1 MYLFHRHIDLASELK
16 KAVGLAVGAA
26 IYSAG
31 LNLFLIPNHI
41 IDGGITGI
49 SLLVQALT
57 GIPFSVLIVLLNL
70 PFFYIGYRRLGARL
84 ALSSTFAIVILSLCS
99 SYFETMKPA
108 TSDPFLSTIFGG
120 IIIGMGVGIVIKSG
134 GSTDGTE
141 IMAIW
146 MDNKFPF
153 SVGEII
159 MFFNFFILGA
169 AGFVFSWN
177 STMYSL
183 IAYFI
188 CSRMIDAVS
197 TGLDSSK
204 GVFIVTTS
212 YDAVSDAIV
221 HDMHRAVTRLH
232 GQGGFLKDD
241 KDVLYCVVSRLEI
254 TKLKQ
259 VVHAIDD
266 VPAKI
271 SIAEVCWKLKIP
283 VISSMG
289 TGNRLRP
296 EMLQIADINKTS
308 VCHLARKMRK
318 ELKERR
324 VRKLTVVYSKE
335 LPHKPVGE
343 GHAPGSISFVPPVSG
358 MMMAGYVVRAL
369 LKENGIG

>member
-1 MYLFHRHIDLASELK
+1 MGSNPIPSAIKMNPRHGPRIFCIIMFMEAVTMAGRNIDLLSIFRKIL
-16 KAVGLAVGAA
+16 GLTVGAV

-57 GIPFSVLIVLLNL
+57 GIPFSLLIVILNL
-70 PFFYIGYRRLGARL
+70 PFFYLGYRRLGAGL
-84 ALSSTFAIVILSLCS
+84 AASSTYAIVVLSLCS
-99 SYFETMKPA
+99 SWFEQLRPA
-108 TSDPFLSTIFGG
+108 TTDPFLSTIFGG
-120 IIIGMGVGIVIKSG
+120 IIIGIGVGIVIKSG
-134 GSTDGTE
+134 GS
-141 IMAIW
+141 IVAIW
-146 MDNKFPF
+146 MDNRTSF

-177 STMYSL
+177 SAMYSL

-204 GVFIVTTS
+204 GVFIVTTD
-212 YDAVSDAIV
+212 YDKVSDAIV

-241 KDVLYCVVSRLEI
+241 KDVLYCVVTRLEV

-259 VVHAIDD
+259 VVHGIDPNAFLSVFD
-266 VPAKI
+266 VQ
-271 SIAEVCWKLKIP
+271 EVQGGLVKGK
-283 VISSMG
+283 
-289 TGNRLRP
+289 
-296 EMLQIADINKTS
+296 
-308 VCHLARKMRK
+308 
-318 ELKERR
+318 
-324 VRKLTVVYSKE
+324 
-335 LPHKPVGE
+335 
-343 GHAPGSISFVPPVSG
+343 
-358 MMMAGYVVRAL
+358 
-369 LKENGIG
+369 

>member
-1 MYLFHRHIDLASELK
+1 MTIAGRSIDVMSILRKIL
-16 KAVGLAVGAA
+16 GLTIGAI

-41 IDGGITGI
+41 IDGGVTGI

-57 GIPFSVLIVLLNL
+57 GVPFSVLIVVLNL
-70 PFFYIGYRRLGARL
+70 PFFYLGYKRLGAGL
-84 ALSSTFAIVILSLCS
+84 AVSATYAIVILSLFS
-99 SYFETMKPA
+99 SYFEQLKPA
-108 TSDPFLSTIFGG
+108 TTDPFLSTIFGG
-120 IIIGMGVGIVIKSG
+120 IIIGIGVGIVIKSG

-141 IMAIW
+141 IVAIW
-146 MDNKFPF
+146 MDNRTSF

-177 STMYSL
+177 SAMYSL

-204 GVFIVTTS
+204 GIFIVTTE
-212 YDAVSDAIV
+212 YDQVSDAIV

-241 KDVLYCVVSRLEI
+241 KDVLYCVVTRLEV

-259 VVHAIDD
+259 VVHGIDPSAFLSVFD
-266 VPAKI
+266 VQ
-271 SIAEVCWKLKIP
+271 EVQGGLVKGK
-283 VISSMG
+283 
-289 TGNRLRP
+289 
-296 EMLQIADINKTS
+296 
-308 VCHLARKMRK
+308 
-318 ELKERR
+318 
-324 VRKLTVVYSKE
+324 
-335 LPHKPVGE
+335 
-343 GHAPGSISFVPPVSG
+343 
-358 MMMAGYVVRAL
+358 
-369 LKENGIG
+369 

>member
-1 MYLFHRHIDLASELK
+1 MTIAGRNIDVMSILRKIL
-16 KAVGLAVGAA
+16 GLTVGAI

-41 IDGGITGI
+41 IDGGVTGI

-57 GIPFSVLIVLLNL
+57 GVPFSVLIVVLNL
-70 PFFYIGYRRLGARL
+70 PFFYLGYKRLGAGL
-84 ALSSTFAIVILSLCS
+84 AVSATYAIVILSLCS
-99 SYFETMKPA
+99 SYFEQLKPA
-108 TSDPFLSTIFGG
+108 TTDPFLSTIFGG
-120 IIIGMGVGIVIKSG
+120 IIIGIGVGIVIKSG

-141 IMAIW
+141 IVAIW
-146 MDNKFPF
+146 MDNRTSF

-177 STMYSL
+177 SAMYSL

-204 GVFIVTTS
+204 GIFIVTTE
-212 YDAVSDAIV
+212 YDQVSDAIV

-241 KDVLYCVVSRLEI
+241 KDVLYCVVTRLEV

-259 VVHAIDD
+259 VVHGIDPSAFLSVFD
-266 VPAKI
+266 VQ
-271 SIAEVCWKLKIP
+271 EVQGGLVKGK
-283 VISSMG
+283 
-289 TGNRLRP
+289 
-296 EMLQIADINKTS
+296 
-308 VCHLARKMRK
+308 
-318 ELKERR
+318 
-324 VRKLTVVYSKE
+324 
-335 LPHKPVGE
+335 
-343 GHAPGSISFVPPVSG
+343 
-358 MMMAGYVVRAL
+358 
-369 LKENGIG
+369 

>member
-1 MYLFHRHIDLASELK
+1 MTIAGRDMDVVSIIRKIL
-16 KAVGLAVGAA
+16 GLTIGA
-26 IYSAG
+26 IMYSAG

-57 GIPFSVLIVLLNL
+57 GVPFSLLIVALNL
-70 PFFYIGYRRLGARL
+70 PFFYLGYRRLGAGL
-84 ALSSTFAIVILSLCS
+84 AVSSTYAIVVLSLFS
-99 SYFETMKPA
+99 SIFEEMKPA
-108 TSDPFLSTIFGG
+108 TTDPFLSTIFGG
-120 IIIGMGVGIVIKSG
+120 IIIGIGVGIVIKSG

-141 IMAIW
+141 IVAIW
-146 MDNKFPF
+146 MDSKSSF

-177 STMYSL
+177 SAMYSL

-204 GVFIVTTS
+204 GIFIVTTE
-212 YDAVSDAIV
+212 YDKVSDAIV

-241 KDVLYCVVSRLEI
+241 KDVLYCVVTRLEV

-259 VVHAIDD
+259 VVHGIDPSAFLSVFD
-266 VPAKI
+266 VQ
-271 SIAEVCWKLKIP
+271 EVQGGLVKGK
-283 VISSMG
+283 
-289 TGNRLRP
+289 
-296 EMLQIADINKTS
+296 
-308 VCHLARKMRK
+308 
-318 ELKERR
+318 
-324 VRKLTVVYSKE
+324 
-335 LPHKPVGE
+335 
-343 GHAPGSISFVPPVSG
+343 
-358 MMMAGYVVRAL
+358 
-369 LKENGIG
+369 

>member
-1 MYLFHRHIDLASELK
+1 MTIAGRDMDVVSIIRKIL
-16 KAVGLAVGAA
+16 GLTIGAI

-57 GIPFSVLIVLLNL
+57 GVPFSLLIVVLNL
-70 PFFYIGYRRLGARL
+70 PFFYLGYRRLGAGL
-84 ALSSTFAIVILSLCS
+84 AVSSTYAIVVLSLFS
-99 SYFETMKPA
+99 SIFEEMKPA
-108 TSDPFLSTIFGG
+108 TTDPFLSTIFGG
-120 IIIGMGVGIVIKSG
+120 IIIGIGVGIVIKSG

-141 IMAIW
+141 IVAIW
-146 MDNKFPF
+146 MDNRTSF

-177 STMYSL
+177 SAMYSL

-204 GVFIVTTS
+204 GVFIVTTD
-212 YDAVSDAIV
+212 YDKVSDAIV

-241 KDVLYCVVSRLEI
+241 KDVLYCVVTRLEV

-259 VVHAIDD
+259 VVHGIDPNAFLSVFD
-266 VPAKI
+266 VQ
-271 SIAEVCWKLKIP
+271 EVQGGLVKGK
-283 VISSMG
+283 
-289 TGNRLRP
+289 
-296 EMLQIADINKTS
+296 
-308 VCHLARKMRK
+308 
-318 ELKERR
+318 
-324 VRKLTVVYSKE
+324 
-335 LPHKPVGE
+335 
-343 GHAPGSISFVPPVSG
+343 
-358 MMMAGYVVRAL
+358 
-369 LKENGIG
+369 

>member
-1 MYLFHRHIDLASELK
+1 MTIAGRDMDVVPIIRKIL
-16 KAVGLAVGAA
+16 GLTIGAI

-57 GIPFSVLIVLLNL
+57 GVPFSLLIVVLNL
-70 PFFYIGYRRLGARL
+70 PFFYLGYRRLGAGL
-84 ALSSTFAIVILSLCS
+84 AVSSTYAIVVLSLFS
-99 SYFETMKPA
+99 SIFEEMKPA
-108 TSDPFLSTIFGG
+108 TTDPFLSTIFGG
-120 IIIGMGVGIVIKSG
+120 IIIGIGVGIVIKSG

-141 IMAIW
+141 IVAIW
-146 MDNKFPF
+146 MDSKSSF

-159 MFFNFFILGA
+159 MFFNFFILGT

-177 STMYSL
+177 SAMYSL

-204 GVFIVTTS
+204 GIFIVTTE
-212 YDAVSDAIV
+212 YDKVSDAIV

-241 KDVLYCVVSRLEI
+241 KDVLYCVVTRLEV

-259 VVHAIDD
+259 VVHGIDPTAFLSVFD
-266 VPAKI
+266 VQ
-271 SIAEVCWKLKIP
+271 EVQGGLVKGK
-283 VISSMG
+283 
-289 TGNRLRP
+289 
-296 EMLQIADINKTS
+296 
-308 VCHLARKMRK
+308 
-318 ELKERR
+318 
-324 VRKLTVVYSKE
+324 
-335 LPHKPVGE
+335 
-343 GHAPGSISFVPPVSG
+343 
-358 MMMAGYVVRAL
+358 
-369 LKENGIG
+369 

>member
-1 MYLFHRHIDLASELK
+1 MTIAGRDMDVVSIIRKIL
-16 KAVGLAVGAA
+16 GLTIGAI

-57 GIPFSVLIVLLNL
+57 GVPFSMLIVALNL
-70 PFFYIGYRRLGARL
+70 PFFYLGYRRLGAGL
-84 ALSSTFAIVILSLCS
+84 AVSSTYAIVVLSLFS
-99 SYFETMKPA
+99 SIFEEMKPA
-108 TSDPFLSTIFGG
+108 TTDPFLSTIFGG
-120 IIIGMGVGIVIKSG
+120 IIIGIGVGIVIKSG

-141 IMAIW
+141 IVAIW
-146 MDNKFPF
+146 MDSKSSF

-177 STMYSL
+177 SAMYSL

-204 GVFIVTTS
+204 GIFIVTTE
-212 YDAVSDAIV
+212 YDKVSDAIV

-241 KDVLYCVVSRLEI
+241 KDVLYCVVTRLEV

-259 VVHAIDD
+259 VVHGIDPSAFLSVFD
-266 VPAKI
+266 VQ
-271 SIAEVCWKLKIP
+271 EVQGGLVKGK
-283 VISSMG
+283 
-289 TGNRLRP
+289 
-296 EMLQIADINKTS
+296 
-308 VCHLARKMRK
+308 
-318 ELKERR
+318 
-324 VRKLTVVYSKE
+324 
-335 LPHKPVGE
+335 
-343 GHAPGSISFVPPVSG
+343 
-358 MMMAGYVVRAL
+358 
-369 LKENGIG
+369 

>member
-1 MYLFHRHIDLASELK
+1 MDVVSIIRKIL
-16 KAVGLAVGAA
+16 GLTIGAI

-57 GIPFSVLIVLLNL
+57 GVPFSLLIVVLNL
-70 PFFYIGYRRLGARL
+70 PFFYLGYRRLGAGL
-84 ALSSTFAIVILSLCS
+84 AVSSTYAIAVLSLFS
-99 SYFETMKPA
+99 SIFEEMKPA
-108 TSDPFLSTIFGG
+108 TTDPFLSTIFGG
-120 IIIGMGVGIVIKSG
+120 IIIGIGVGIVIKSG

-141 IMAIW
+141 IVAIW
-146 MDNKFPF
+146 MDSKSSF

-177 STMYSL
+177 SAMYSL

-204 GVFIVTTS
+204 GIFIVTTE
-212 YDAVSDAIV
+212 YDKVSDAIV

-241 KDVLYCVVSRLEI
+241 KDVLYCVVTRLEV

-259 VVHAIDD
+259 VVHGIDPSAFLSVFD
-266 VPAKI
+266 VQ
-271 SIAEVCWKLKIP
+271 EVQGGLVKGK
-283 VISSMG
+283 
-289 TGNRLRP
+289 
-296 EMLQIADINKTS
+296 
-308 VCHLARKMRK
+308 
-318 ELKERR
+318 
-324 VRKLTVVYSKE
+324 
-335 LPHKPVGE
+335 
-343 GHAPGSISFVPPVSG
+343 
-358 MMMAGYVVRAL
+358 
-369 LKENGIG
+369 

>member
-1 MYLFHRHIDLASELK
+1 MGSNPIPSAIEKRIRGVSAAFPRIFLYHFGGCMTIAGRDMDVVSIIRKIL
-16 KAVGLAVGAA
+16 GLTIGAI

-57 GIPFSVLIVLLNL
+57 GVPFSLLIVVLNL
-70 PFFYIGYRRLGARL
+70 PFFYLGYRRLGAGL
-84 ALSSTFAIVILSLCS
+84 AVSSTYAIVVLSLFS
-99 SYFETMKPA
+99 SIFEEMKPA
-108 TSDPFLSTIFGG
+108 TTDPFLSTIFGG
-120 IIIGMGVGIVIKSG
+120 IIIGIGVGIVIKSG

-141 IMAIW
+141 IVAIW
-146 MDNKFPF
+146 MDNRTSF

-177 STMYSL
+177 SAMYSL

-204 GVFIVTTS
+204 GIFIVTTE
-212 YDAVSDAIV
+212 YDKVSDAIV

-241 KDVLYCVVSRLEI
+241 KDVLYCVVTRLEV

-259 VVHAIDD
+259 VVHGIDPSAFLSVFD
-266 VPAKI
+266 VQ
-271 SIAEVCWKLKIP
+271 EVQGGLVKGK
-283 VISSMG
+283 
-289 TGNRLRP
+289 
-296 EMLQIADINKTS
+296 
-308 VCHLARKMRK
+308 
-318 ELKERR
+318 
-324 VRKLTVVYSKE
+324 
-335 LPHKPVGE
+335 
-343 GHAPGSISFVPPVSG
+343 
-358 MMMAGYVVRAL
+358 
-369 LKENGIG
+369 

>member
-1 MYLFHRHIDLASELK
+1 MTIAGRDMDVVSIIRKIL
-16 KAVGLAVGAA
+16 GLTIGAI

-57 GIPFSVLIVLLNL
+57 GVPFSLLIVVLNL
-70 PFFYIGYRRLGARL
+70 PFFYLGYRRLGVGL
-84 ALSSTFAIVILSLCS
+84 AVSSTYAIVVLSLFS
-99 SYFETMKPA
+99 SIFEEMKPA
-108 TSDPFLSTIFGG
+108 TTDPFLSTIFGG
-120 IIIGMGVGIVIKSG
+120 IIIGIGVGIVIKSG

-141 IMAIW
+141 IVAIW
-146 MDNKFPF
+146 MDSKSSF

-159 MFFNFFILGA
+159 MFFNFFILGT

-177 STMYSL
+177 SAMYSL

-204 GVFIVTTS
+204 GIFIVTTE
-212 YDAVSDAIV
+212 YDKVSDAIV

-241 KDVLYCVVSRLEI
+241 KDVLYCVVTRLEV

-259 VVHAIDD
+259 VVHGIDPTAFLSVFD
-266 VPAKI
+266 VQ
-271 SIAEVCWKLKIP
+271 EVQGGLVKGK
-283 VISSMG
+283 
-289 TGNRLRP
+289 
-296 EMLQIADINKTS
+296 
-308 VCHLARKMRK
+308 
-318 ELKERR
+318 
-324 VRKLTVVYSKE
+324 
-335 LPHKPVGE
+335 
-343 GHAPGSISFVPPVSG
+343 
-358 MMMAGYVVRAL
+358 
-369 LKENGIG
+369 

>member
-1 MYLFHRHIDLASELK
+1 MTIAGRSIDVMSILRKIL
-16 KAVGLAVGAA
+16 GLTIGAI

-41 IDGGITGI
+41 IDGGVTGI

-57 GIPFSVLIVLLNL
+57 GVPFSVLIVVLNL
-70 PFFYIGYRRLGARL
+70 PFFYLGYKRLGVRL
-84 ALSSTFAIVILSLCS
+84 AVSATYAIVILSLCS
-99 SYFETMKPA
+99 SYFEQLKPA
-108 TSDPFLSTIFGG
+108 TTDPFLSTIFGG
-120 IIIGMGVGIVIKSG
+120 IIIGIGVGIVIKSG

-141 IMAIW
+141 IVAIW
-146 MDNKFPF
+146 MDNRTSF

-177 STMYSL
+177 SAMYSL

-204 GVFIVTTS
+204 GIFIVTTE
-212 YDAVSDAIV
+212 YDRVSDAIV

-241 KDVLYCVVSRLEI
+241 KDVLYCVVTRLEV

-259 VVHAIDD
+259 VVHGIDPSAFLSVFD
-266 VPAKI
+266 VQ
-271 SIAEVCWKLKIP
+271 EVQGGLVKGK
-283 VISSMG
+283 
-289 TGNRLRP
+289 
-296 EMLQIADINKTS
+296 
-308 VCHLARKMRK
+308 
-318 ELKERR
+318 
-324 VRKLTVVYSKE
+324 
-335 LPHKPVGE
+335 
-343 GHAPGSISFVPPVSG
+343 
-358 MMMAGYVVRAL
+358 
-369 LKENGIG
+369 

>member
-1 MYLFHRHIDLASELK
+1 MTIAGRDMDVVSIIRKIL
-16 KAVGLAVGAA
+16 GLTIGAI

-57 GIPFSVLIVLLNL
+57 GVPFSLLIVALNL
-70 PFFYIGYRRLGARL
+70 PFFYLGYRRLGAGL
-84 ALSSTFAIVILSLCS
+84 AVSSTYAIVVLSLFS
-99 SYFETMKPA
+99 SIFEEMKPA
-108 TSDPFLSTIFGG
+108 TTDPFLSTIFGG
-120 IIIGMGVGIVIKSG
+120 IIIGIGVGIVIKSG

-141 IMAIW
+141 IVAIW
-146 MDNKFPF
+146 MDSKSSF

-177 STMYSL
+177 SAMYSL

-204 GVFIVTTS
+204 GIFIVTTE
-212 YDAVSDAIV
+212 YDKVSDAIV

-241 KDVLYCVVSRLEI
+241 KDVLYCVVTRLEV

-259 VVHAIDD
+259 VVHGIDPSAFLSVFD
-266 VPAKI
+266 VQ
-271 SIAEVCWKLKIP
+271 EVQGGLVKGK
-283 VISSMG
+283 
-289 TGNRLRP
+289 
-296 EMLQIADINKTS
+296 
-308 VCHLARKMRK
+308 
-318 ELKERR
+318 
-324 VRKLTVVYSKE
+324 
-335 LPHKPVGE
+335 
-343 GHAPGSISFVPPVSG
+343 
-358 MMMAGYVVRAL
+358 
-369 LKENGIG
+369 

>member
-1 MYLFHRHIDLASELK
+1 MTIAGRDMDVVSIIRKIL
-16 KAVGLAVGAA
+16 GLTIGAI

-41 IDGGITGI
+41 IDGGVTGI

-57 GIPFSVLIVLLNL
+57 GVPFSLLIVVLNL
-70 PFFYIGYRRLGARL
+70 PFFYLGYRRLGAGL
-84 ALSSTFAIVILSLCS
+84 AVSSTYAIVVLSLFS
-99 SYFETMKPA
+99 SIFEEMKPA
-108 TSDPFLSTIFGG
+108 TTDPFLSTIFGG
-120 IIIGMGVGIVIKSG
+120 IIIGIGVGIVIKSG

-141 IMAIW
+141 IVAIW
-146 MDNKFPF
+146 MDSKSSF

-177 STMYSL
+177 SAMYSL

-204 GVFIVTTS
+204 GIFIVTTE
-212 YDAVSDAIV
+212 YDKVSDAIV

-241 KDVLYCVVSRLEI
+241 KDVLYCVVTRLEV

-259 VVHAIDD
+259 VVHGIDPSAFLSVFD
-266 VPAKI
+266 VQ
-271 SIAEVCWKLKIP
+271 EVQGGLVKGK
-283 VISSMG
+283 
-289 TGNRLRP
+289 
-296 EMLQIADINKTS
+296 
-308 VCHLARKMRK
+308 
-318 ELKERR
+318 
-324 VRKLTVVYSKE
+324 
-335 LPHKPVGE
+335 
-343 GHAPGSISFVPPVSG
+343 
-358 MMMAGYVVRAL
+358 
-369 LKENGIG
+369 

>member
-1 MYLFHRHIDLASELK
+1 MTIAGRDMDVVSIIRKIL
-16 KAVGLAVGAA
+16 GLTIGAI

-57 GIPFSVLIVLLNL
+57 GVPFSLLIVVLNL
-70 PFFYIGYRRLGARL
+70 PFFYLGYRRLGAGL
-84 ALSSTFAIVILSLCS
+84 AVSSTYAIVVLSLFS
-99 SYFETMKPA
+99 SIFEEMKPA
-108 TSDPFLSTIFGG
+108 TTDPFLSTIFGG
-120 IIIGMGVGIVIKSG
+120 IIIGIGVGIVIKSG

-141 IMAIW
+141 IVAIW
-146 MDNKFPF
+146 MDSKSSF

-169 AGFVFSWN
+169 SGFVFSWN
-177 STMYSL
+177 SAMYSL

-204 GVFIVTTS
+204 GIFIVTTE
-212 YDAVSDAIV
+212 YDKVSDAIV

-241 KDVLYCVVSRLEI
+241 KDVLYCVVTRLEV

-259 VVHAIDD
+259 VVHGIDPSAFLSVFD
-266 VPAKI
+266 VQ
-271 SIAEVCWKLKIP
+271 EVQGGLVKGK
-283 VISSMG
+283 
-289 TGNRLRP
+289 
-296 EMLQIADINKTS
+296 
-308 VCHLARKMRK
+308 
-318 ELKERR
+318 
-324 VRKLTVVYSKE
+324 
-335 LPHKPVGE
+335 
-343 GHAPGSISFVPPVSG
+343 
-358 MMMAGYVVRAL
+358 
-369 LKENGIG
+369 

>member
-1 MYLFHRHIDLASELK
+1 MTIAGRSIDVMSILRKIL
-16 KAVGLAVGAA
+16 GLTIGAI

-41 IDGGITGI
+41 IDGGVTGI

-57 GIPFSVLIVLLNL
+57 GVPFSVLIVVLNL
-70 PFFYIGYRRLGARL
+70 PFFYLGYKRLGAGL
-84 ALSSTFAIVILSLCS
+84 AVSATYAIVILSLCS
-99 SYFETMKPA
+99 SYFEQLKPA
-108 TSDPFLSTIFGG
+108 TTDPFLSTIFGG
-120 IIIGMGVGIVIKSG
+120 IIIGIGVGIVIKNG

-141 IMAIW
+141 IVAIW
-146 MDNKFPF
+146 MDNRTSF

-177 STMYSL
+177 SAMYSL

-204 GVFIVTTS
+204 GIFIVTTE
-212 YDAVSDAIV
+212 YDQVSDAIV

-241 KDVLYCVVSRLEI
+241 KDVLYCVVTRLEV

-259 VVHAIDD
+259 VVHGIDPSAFLSVFD
-266 VPAKI
+266 VQ
-271 SIAEVCWKLKIP
+271 EVQGGLVKGK
-283 VISSMG
+283 
-289 TGNRLRP
+289 
-296 EMLQIADINKTS
+296 
-308 VCHLARKMRK
+308 
-318 ELKERR
+318 
-324 VRKLTVVYSKE
+324 
-335 LPHKPVGE
+335 
-343 GHAPGSISFVPPVSG
+343 
-358 MMMAGYVVRAL
+358 
-369 LKENGIG
+369 

>member
-1 MYLFHRHIDLASELK
+1 MTIAGRSIDVMSILRKIL
-16 KAVGLAVGAA
+16 GLTIGAI

-41 IDGGITGI
+41 IDGGVTGI

-57 GIPFSVLIVLLNL
+57 GVPFSVLIVVLNL
-70 PFFYIGYRRLGARL
+70 PFFYLGYKRLGAGL
-84 ALSSTFAIVILSLCS
+84 AVSATYAIVILSLCS
-99 SYFETMKPA
+99 SYFEQLKPV
-108 TSDPFLSTIFGG
+108 TTDPFLSTIFGG
-120 IIIGMGVGIVIKSG
+120 IIIGIGVGIVIKSG

-141 IMAIW
+141 IVAIW
-146 MDNKFPF
+146 MDNRTSF

-177 STMYSL
+177 SAMYSL

-204 GVFIVTTS
+204 GIFIVTTE
-212 YDAVSDAIV
+212 YDQVSDAIV

-241 KDVLYCVVSRLEI
+241 KDVLYCVVTRLEV

-259 VVHAIDD
+259 VVHGIDPSAFLSVFD
-266 VPAKI
+266 VQ
-271 SIAEVCWKLKIP
+271 EVQGGLVKGK
-283 VISSMG
+283 
-289 TGNRLRP
+289 
-296 EMLQIADINKTS
+296 
-308 VCHLARKMRK
+308 
-318 ELKERR
+318 
-324 VRKLTVVYSKE
+324 
-335 LPHKPVGE
+335 
-343 GHAPGSISFVPPVSG
+343 
-358 MMMAGYVVRAL
+358 
-369 LKENGIG
+369 

>member
-1 MYLFHRHIDLASELK
+1 MDVVSIIRKIL
-16 KAVGLAVGAA
+16 GLTIGAI

-57 GIPFSVLIVLLNL
+57 GVPFSLLIVVLNL
-70 PFFYIGYRRLGARL
+70 PFFYLGYRRLGAGL
-84 ALSSTFAIVILSLCS
+84 AVSSTYAIVVLSLFS
-99 SYFETMKPA
+99 SIFEEMKPA
-108 TSDPFLSTIFGG
+108 TTDPFLSTIFGG
-120 IIIGMGVGIVIKSG
+120 IIIGIGVGIVIKSG

-141 IMAIW
+141 IVAIW
-146 MDNKFPF
+146 MDSKSSF

-159 MFFNFFILGA
+159 MFFNFFILGT

-177 STMYSL
+177 SAMYSL

-204 GVFIVTTS
+204 GIFIVTTE
-212 YDAVSDAIV
+212 YDKVSDAIV

-241 KDVLYCVVSRLEI
+241 KDVLYCVVTRLEV

-259 VVHAIDD
+259 VVHGIDPTAFLSVFD
-266 VPAKI
+266 VQ
-271 SIAEVCWKLKIP
+271 EVQGGLVKGK
-283 VISSMG
+283 
-289 TGNRLRP
+289 
-296 EMLQIADINKTS
+296 
-308 VCHLARKMRK
+308 
-318 ELKERR
+318 
-324 VRKLTVVYSKE
+324 
-335 LPHKPVGE
+335 
-343 GHAPGSISFVPPVSG
+343 
-358 MMMAGYVVRAL
+358 
-369 LKENGIG
+369 

>member
-1 MYLFHRHIDLASELK
+1 MTIAGRSIDVMSILRKIL
-16 KAVGLAVGAA
+16 GLTIGAI

-41 IDGGITGI
+41 IDGGVTGI

-57 GIPFSVLIVLLNL
+57 GVPFSVLIVVLNL
-70 PFFYIGYRRLGARL
+70 PFFYLGYKRLGAGL
-84 ALSSTFAIVILSLCS
+84 AVSATYAIVILSLCS
-99 SYFETMKPA
+99 SYFEQLKPA
-108 TSDPFLSTIFGG
+108 TTDPFLSTIFGG
-120 IIIGMGVGIVIKSG
+120 IIIGIGVGIVIKSG

-141 IMAIW
+141 IVAIW
-146 MDNKFPF
+146 MDNRTSF

-177 STMYSL
+177 SAMYSL

-204 GVFIVTTS
+204 GIFIVTTE
-212 YDAVSDAIV
+212 YVKVSDAIV

-241 KDVLYCVVSRLEI
+241 KDVLYCVVTRLEV

-259 VVHAIDD
+259 VVHGIDPSAFLSVFD
-266 VPAKI
+266 VQ
-271 SIAEVCWKLKIP
+271 EVQGGLVKGK
-283 VISSMG
+283 
-289 TGNRLRP
+289 
-296 EMLQIADINKTS
+296 
-308 VCHLARKMRK
+308 
-318 ELKERR
+318 
-324 VRKLTVVYSKE
+324 
-335 LPHKPVGE
+335 
-343 GHAPGSISFVPPVSG
+343 
-358 MMMAGYVVRAL
+358 
-369 LKENGIG
+369 